1 MVFTDERIKP
11 ITQRPGPEPSLEF
24 FSDYINKNLHFTN
37 DQTWKWFINAI
48 EDNLHT
54 SCLGK
59 WYEGLRIRFKD
70 YLPKH
75 DEDFHLLY
83 SPLTIHGK
91 RISKTLLRH
100 KDRPNSKQFSLYFI
114 EQFLNYLKIIRM
126 HYKRKSISTMSK
138 IPQIIGFWTLCL
150 LILDQIMVQL
160 FGMPNC
166 SSILVIGCKVF

>member
-59 WYEGLRIRFKD
+59 WDEGLRIRFKD

-75 DEDFHLLY
+75 DEDFHILY

-91 RISKTLLRH
+91 RISKTLLRC

-114 EQFLNYLKIIRM
+114 EQFLNCFKIIRM
-126 HYKRKSISTMSK
+126 HYKRKSISTISK
-138 IPQIIGFWTLCL
+138 IPQ
-150 LILDQIMVQL
+150 
-160 FGMPNC
+160 
-166 SSILVIGCKVF
+166 